1 MTELLSPAGPG
12 RRERKKQ
19 ETRRVIKDAAL
30 ALALERG
37 LEHLTVEQIT
47 EAADVSRRTFFNYF
61 SCKEDALIT
70 DCTEI
75 AEQLRQMVLDRPA
88 EETPL
93 QAVRA
98 ALDESRLLGE
108 ENVRRD
114 RALDRQRL
122 VRDNPSLLPR
132 QLGQFATI
140 ERAFAE
146 AVTQRL
152 GADPDQDMR
161 PDLVA
166 AVGVSV
172 IRVAMRRWTERGTPG
187 PDVLVDEAFDLLD
200 SRV

>member
-1 MTELLSPAGPG
+1 MTEVLTPAGPG

-30 ALALERG
+30 ALALAQG
-37 LEHLTVEQIT
+37 VEHLTVEQIT

-61 SCKEDALIT
+61 GCKEDALIT

-75 AEQLRQMVLDRPA
+75 AERLRRLVLDRPA
-88 EETPL
+88 SETPL
-93 QAVRA
+93 QALRS
-98 ALDESRLLGE
+98 ALAESRLFGE
-108 ENVRRD
+108 DNVRRD
-114 RALDRQRL
+114 HVLDRQRL

-132 QLGQFATI
+132 QLAQFATL
-140 ERAFAE
+140 ERAFAG
-146 AVTQRL
+146 AVAQRL

-172 IRVAMRRWTERGTPG
+172 IRIAMRRWTERGTLG